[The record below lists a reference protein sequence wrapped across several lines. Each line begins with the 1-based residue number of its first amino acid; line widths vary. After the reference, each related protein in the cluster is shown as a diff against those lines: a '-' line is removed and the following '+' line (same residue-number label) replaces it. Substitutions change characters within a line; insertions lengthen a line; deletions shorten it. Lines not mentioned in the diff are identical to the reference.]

1 MSSGP
6 QDKNRPKPNLP
17 GDRATAPVPLEDS
30 SDAAW
35 HEFVLLQSGHSS
47 VGDTQPLD
55 LPSGGAPRRASHEPV
70 SVVNTMLLARTAN
83 RTCPI
88 PSRWAEL
95 YALLPLR
102 DGKAAPEPIRDKGM
116 VRVSPIQKRLRLRD
130 HIEWA
135 SAGGALP
142 AVHSFLSALPETDWE
157 HFG

>member
-1 MSSGP
+1 MSSRP
-6 QDKNRPKPNLP
+6 QDKDKPKASLP
-17 GDRATAPVPLEDS
+17 DDRATAPVPLEDS

-35 HEFVLLQSGHSS
+35 QEFVLLQSGHSS

-55 LPSGGAPRRASHEPV
+55 LPAGGAANRTSHEPV

-102 DGKAAPEPIRDKGM
+102 DGKAAPEPIDDKSTT
-116 VRVSPIQKRLRLRD
+116 RFSPIQKRLRLRD

-135 SAGGALP
+135 SAGGVLA
-142 AVHSFLSALPETDWE
+142 AVYSLLRSLPESDWE